1 MTEVFFKASNVVT
14 VNTLKITIVNLYSFF
29 FCLVFSVCRFWN
41 FYWHLKVIHV
51 SHCQRF
57 HASYHFEHHI
67 PVILSN
73 TAGMEAEERS
83 SGFSLGLYW
92 LYPSTVKSSF
102 SMLSTNKPAYKYN
115 KTVVRYVYLVWI
127 YISLVPFYCDQ

>member
-1 MTEVFFKASNVVT
+1 MSLS
-14 VNTLKITIVNLYSFF
+14 TL
-29 FCLVFSVCRFWN
+29 
-41 FYWHLKVIHV
+41 
-51 SHCQRF
+51 
-57 HASYHFEHHI
+57 HFDYYI

-102 SMLSTNKPAYKYN
+102 SMLSTNKPAYKYY
-115 KTVVRYVYLVWI
+115 KTVVKYVYLV
-127 YISLVPFYCDQ
+127 